1 MNARGKAEVETVL
14 RPVGFR
20 SDVPRLGVIL
30 LATDLT
36 TERDIARTIPPGR
49 AGVHATRVA
58 YANPTTPEN
67 LRRML
72 PLLAGATELI
82 VPGLPLAA
90 VAFACTAASSVL
102 GDDAVR
108 EAVQS
113 VRPGVPVI
121 TPAGAARRAFAA
133 LGLRRIALLTP
144 YLPETTRPV
153 IDFFETEGIEIMRA
167 TCLGIDDDRR
177 MALADDATILAAA
190 EEADHPSAEA
200 LFISC
205 TALPAMALAAEI
217 EMRLGK
223 PVVTSN
229 QASIRE
235 MRAAAGITEGIA
247 GFGITLAG
255 ADMRGTP

>member
-1 MNARGKAEVETVL
+1 M
-14 RPVGFR
+14 
-20 SDVPRLGVIL
+20 
-30 LATDLT
+30 
-36 TERDIARTIPPGR
+36 
-49 AGVHATRVA
+49 
-58 YANPTTPEN
+58 
-67 LRRML
+67 
-72 PLLAGATELI
+72 
-82 VPGLPLAA
+82 
-90 VAFACTAASSVL
+90 
-102 GDDAVR
+102 
-108 EAVQS
+108 
-113 VRPGVPVI
+113 
-121 TPAGAARRAFAA
+121 
-133 LGLRRIALLTP
+133 RRIALLTP